1 MTPAG
6 SFHPTSRS
14 VSVLFSKWAGTD
26 VLIGGED
33 RLILNEADI
42 LGVIEA
48 SRA

>member
-1 MTPAG
+1 M
-6 SFHPTSRS
+6 
-14 VSVLFSKWAGTD
+14 LFSKWAGTD